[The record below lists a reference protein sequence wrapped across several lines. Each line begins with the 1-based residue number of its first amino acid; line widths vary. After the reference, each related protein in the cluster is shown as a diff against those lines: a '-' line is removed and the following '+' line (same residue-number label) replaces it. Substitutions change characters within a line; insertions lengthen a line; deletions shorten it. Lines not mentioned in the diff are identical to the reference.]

1 MSLRLWRPLGPTPS
15 GGLRLC
21 DKIGVI
27 GRRGSQL
34 EGGRLLPPDLAP
46 SEVELDLPVST
57 PRGQHCI
64 DDRHNY
70 ILPVHNTKVVS
81 RQTPTAESVEVDD
94 DLSAGR
100 HVPFGNVGEGLG
112 HEGAEDDD
120 VKGGHGPAKD
130 TEAGTHSR
138 SCCCGGQLPRRQP
151 GQRLRPQLAHGRM
164 AGRVY
169 VAGAD
174 HDDSYPLEM
183 ASRLDQSLSEAGV
196 DHRCE
201 IYPEA
206 AWLDDE
212 GLPGLRRGCRRRHWN
227 ELGRFFADTLT

>member
-1 MSLRLWRPLGPTPS
+1 MAVSLKAGAY
-15 GGLRLC
+15 
-21 DKIGVI
+21 
-27 GRRGSQL
+27 
-34 EGGRLLPPDLAP
+34 PPDLAP
-46 SEVELDLPVST
+46 GDRVQILPVST
-57 PRGQHCI
+57 RASTASTIGITTSCLSTTPKSF
-64 DDRHNY
+64 
-70 ILPVHNTKVVS
+70 L

-130 TEAGTHSR
+130 TEAGTHPDRVAAAASFL
-138 SCCCGGQLPRRQP
+138 GGN
-151 GQRLRPQLAHGRM
+151 LANDSDLSSHHLAPRM

-183 ASRLDQSLSEAGV
+183 AARLDQSLSEAGV

-206 AWLDDE
+206 QHGWTMRDFPVYDE
-212 GLPGLRRGCRRRHWN
+212 AAAERHWN
-227 ELGRFFADTLT
+227 ELVSLFADTLT